1 MRRPACQTLMMQDA
15 YPSQAEGGLE
25 GGVCGALKRALKAW
39 DQKRWDGQAQF
50 KYGGANSLYRRA
62 KATTRA
68 EVTWNPKPTAPTA
81 TSIKVPRAPQP
92 RQGPRAEANSLP
104 HLSRTQ
110 NYRRNL
116 TPTQQKQLLARRRE
130 IYRAKVGPPKTQKTV
145 DIEKRKASVKRAC
158 AAFRA
163 RQKAKTK

>member
-1 MRRPACQTLMMQDA
+1 MQDA

-39 DQKRWDGQAQF
+39 DQKRYDGKTEF
-50 KYGGANSLYRRA
+50 RFGGANSLFRRD
-62 KATTRA
+62 KPTPRA
-68 EVTWNPKPTAPTA
+68 EVTWNPTPTAPAA
-81 TSIKVPRAPQP
+81 TPIKVPRAPRP
-92 RQGPRAEANSLP
+92 RQGPRSEANSLA

-116 TPTQQKQLLARRRE
+116 TPAQQQQLLARRRE
-130 IYRAKVGPPKTQKTV
+130 IYQAKHGPPKRKSSL
-145 DIEKRKASVKRAC
+145 DLEKRKASVNRAV

-163 RQKAKTK
+163 RAKSKKQNEQHPTL

>member
-1 MRRPACQTLMMQDA
+1 MRQPACQSIMLQDA

-25 GGVCGALKRALKAW
+25 GSVCGALKRALKAW
-39 DQKRWDGQAQF
+39 DQRRWEGKNEF
-50 KYGGANSLYRRA
+50 RYGVASNLYRRA
-62 KATTRA
+62 KPTARA
-68 EVTWNPKPTAPTA
+68 EVTWNPTPKKPAAAP
-81 TSIKVPRAPQP
+81 IKVPRAPRP

-116 TPTQQKQLLARRRE
+116 TPEQQEQLLARRRE
-130 IYRAKVGPPKTQKTV
+130 IYRAKVGPPKIRKTV